1 MAKMNNSTDRFKREP
16 KRQRVS
22 HGMSRKKVP
31 TGQPGR
37 TVKGAEKSA
46 FRRYSVK
53 PEKTRC

>member
-1 MAKMNNSTDRFKREP
+1 MNNSTDRFKREP